1 MAICHNYI
9 YILYMYIC
17 IHIFVQSVND
27 GWLTMASGLK
37 TEVRSTRMRQA
48 VGPVDIVDPN
58 VAKAMI
64 DLIDHPQ
71 FCQK

>member
-1 MAICHNYI
+1 
-9 YILYMYIC
+9 
-17 IHIFVQSVND
+17 
-27 GWLTMASGLK
+27 MASGLK

>member
-1 MAICHNYI
+1 
-9 YILYMYIC
+9 MYIC
-17 IHIFVQSVND
+17 IYYICIHKFVQSVND

-37 TEVRSTRMRQA
+37 TEVRSTRMGQA
-48 VGPVDIVDPN
+48 VGPVDTVDPN